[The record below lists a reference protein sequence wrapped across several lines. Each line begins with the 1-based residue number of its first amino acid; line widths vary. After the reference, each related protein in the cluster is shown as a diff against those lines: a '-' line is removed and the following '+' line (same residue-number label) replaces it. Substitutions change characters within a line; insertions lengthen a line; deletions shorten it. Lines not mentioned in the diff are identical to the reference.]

1 MEPLKFLSDD
11 DVQAMHEATLHIMS
25 EIGIIW
31 THKLSLD
38 ILTGAGCTIKGN
50 RVYFPPQL
58 VEDCVAKAKKRV
70 NIKGRNGVQNILG
83 DGNLYFHNLG
93 GARDVF
99 DAKTGTRRIA
109 TEQDVIDATRLL
121 DALPNCHTVT
131 PFFTPRDVPGELMS
145 LYMYRHCLP
154 HTTKPL
160 QGPGI
165 QFGEEVKYA
174 VEMAQVVGTPP
185 HELTLSLSPVSP
197 LTIHEPAA
205 AAIVEMAKAGVI
217 MANLPAP
224 TGGATSPMTMT
235 GSVVQQSAETL
246 ALLVLGQII
255 NPGNGVVYCGRLGM
269 LEPRTG
275 LIWGGVELGLSSA
288 ATVQLGHY
296 YGFSVNVYG
305 FSTNAHTLDAQNA
318 FERGLNA
325 AIPALAGA
333 DELSG
338 IGEMEAGVMG
348 SYAQMVLDNEFA
360 GSVLRLRRGLSADTA
375 HLAVDI
381 IANVMDGTRNFLG
394 QRHTLN
400 HLKAGELQLTK
411 LAERNSWETW
421 EDKLDRKQIVDHAVD
436 EAERILREHQ
446 VPPLEPQQEK
456 ELDRIMAA
464 AEKEMI
470 KPKQE
475 IKYTK

>member
-1 MEPLKFLSDD
+1 MERLKFLSDED
-11 DVQAMHEATLHIMS
+11 IKAMHEATLHVLS
-25 EIGIIW
+25 EVGIIW
-31 THKLSLD
+31 THKPSLD
-38 ILTGAGCTIKGN
+38 ILTDTGCTVKGN
-50 RVYFPPQL
+50 RVHFPSEL
-58 VEDCVAKAKKRV
+58 VMSSIEKANKRPC
-70 NIKGRNGVQNILG
+70 IRGRNGQVNELG
-83 DGNLYFHNLG
+83 AGDLYFHNLG

-99 DAKTGTRRIA
+99 EARTGTRRIA
-109 TEQDVIDATRLL
+109 TEQDVIDSTRVL
-121 DALPNCHTVT
+121 DALPNAHTVT

-145 LYMYRHCLP
+145 LFMYRHTLP
-154 HTTKPL
+154 HTIKPV

-197 LTIHEPAA
+197 LTIHDPAA
-205 AAIVEMAKAGVI
+205 AAIIEMAKAGVI
-217 MANLPAP
+217 CSNLPAP
-224 TGGATSPMTMT
+224 TGGATSPMTIT
-235 GSVVQQSAETL
+235 GSLVQQSAETL
-246 ALLVLGQII
+246 ALLVLAQVV
-255 NPGNGVVYCGRLGM
+255 NPGCGVVYCGRLGM

-296 YGFSVNVYG
+296 YVFSVNVYG

-348 SYAQMVLDNEFA
+348 SYAQMVLDNELV
-360 GSVLRLRRGLSADTA
+360 GSVMRLRKGLSADVE

-381 IANVMDGTRNFLG
+381 IGNVMNGTRNYLG
-394 QRHTLN
+394 QKHTLK
-400 HLKAGELQLTK
+400 HLRAGEMALTR
-411 LAERNSWETW
+411 LAERNSWDTW
-421 EDKLDRKQIVDHAVD
+421 EEKLERKQMADYAVD
-436 EAERILREHQ
+436 EAERILREHV
-446 VPPLEPQQEK
+446 VPPLEPQQEH

-464 AEKEMI
+464 AEKEMVR
-470 KPKQE
+470 KR
-475 IKYTK
+475 

>member
-1 MEPLKFLSDD
+1 MEPLKFLSDED
-11 DVQAMHEATLHIMS
+11 IKAMHEATLQVMS
-25 EIGIIW
+25 EVGVIW
-31 THKLSLD
+31 THKPSLD
-38 ILTGAGCTIKGN
+38 ILTDAGCTVREN
-50 RVYFPPQL
+50 RVLFPPDL
-58 VEDCVAKAKKRV
+58 VMDCIAKANKRPV
-70 NIKGRNGVQNILG
+70 IRGRNGTVNKLG

-99 DAKTGTRRIA
+99 DAQSGTRRIA
-109 TEQDVIDATRLL
+109 TEQDVIDSTRLL

-145 LYMYRHCLP
+145 LYMYRHTLP
-154 HTTKPL
+154 HTTKPI

-165 QFGEEVKYA
+165 QFAEEVKYA

-197 LTIHEPAA
+197 LTIHDHAA
-205 AAIVEMAKAGVI
+205 AAIMEMAKAGVI
-217 MANLPAP
+217 LSNLPAP
-224 TGGATSPMTMT
+224 TGGATSPMTIT
-235 GSVVQQSAETL
+235 GSLVQQSAETFS
-246 ALLVLGQII
+246 LLVLAQII
-255 NPGNGVVYCGRLGM
+255 NPGCPAVYCGRLGM

-360 GSVLRLRRGLSADTA
+360 GSILRLRRGLSADTE
-375 HLAVDI
+375 HLAVEI
-381 IANVMDGTRNFLG
+381 IRDVMDGPRNYLG
-394 QRHTLN
+394 QKHTLKY
-400 HLKAGELQLTK
+400 LKAGELALTK
-411 LAERNSWETW
+411 LAERNSWDTW
-421 EDKLDRKQIVDHAVD
+421 EEKFGRKGMVDYAIA
-436 EAERILREHQ
+436 EAERILREHV

-464 AEKEMI
+464 AEREMVR
-470 KPKQE
+470 K
-475 IKYTK
+475 

>member
-1 MEPLKFLSDD
+1 MERLKFLSDE
-11 DVQAMHEATLHIMS
+11 DVRAMHEATLQIMN
-25 EIGIIW
+25 EVGVIW
-31 THKLSLD
+31 THKPSLD
-38 ILTGAGCTIKGN
+38 ILTDAGCTMNGN
-50 RVYFPPQL
+50 RVCFPPDL
-58 VEDCVAKAKKRV
+58 VMDSIAKANKRPC
-70 NIKGRNGVQNILG
+70 IRGRNGQVNTLG

-99 DAKTGTRRIA
+99 DAKTGTRHVA
-109 TEQDVIDATRLL
+109 TNEDACNAIRLL

-131 PFFTPRDVPGELMS
+131 PFFTPPDVSNELMAMH
-145 LYMYRHCLP
+145 MYRQALSN
-154 HTTKPL
+154 TSKPV

-165 QFGEEVKYA
+165 QFGHEVKYA
-174 VEMAQVVGTPP
+174 VEMAAVVGTPA

-197 LTIHEPAA
+197 LTMHDIAA
-205 AAIVEMAKAGVI
+205 EAIMEMARAGVI
-217 MANLPAP
+217 HANLPCP
-224 TGGATSPMTMT
+224 TGGATSPMTIT
-235 GSVVQQSAETL
+235 GSIVQQSAESL
-246 ALLVLGQII
+246 APLVLAQLI
-255 NPGNGVVYCGRLGM
+255 NPGCAIVYCGRLGM

-296 YGFSVNVYG
+296 YGFAVNVYG

-325 AIPALAGA
+325 TIPALAGA

-348 SYAQMVLDNEFA
+348 SFAQMVLDNELV
-360 GSVLRLRRGLSADTA
+360 GSVMRLRNGLSADVE

-381 IANVMDGTRNFLG
+381 IGNVMNGTRNYLG
-394 QRHTLN
+394 QKHTMK
-400 HLKAGELQLTK
+400 HLRAGELALTK
-411 LAERNSWETW
+411 LAERNSWDTW
-421 EDKLDRKQIVDHAVD
+421 DEKLERKQMADHAAD
-436 EAERILREHQ
+436 EAERILREHV

-464 AEKEMI
+464 AEKET
-470 KPKQE
+470 
-475 IKYTK
+475 TKKVNR

>member
-1 MEPLKFLSDD
+1 MQPLKFLSDED
-11 DVQAMHEATLHIMS
+11 IKAMHEATLQIMN
-25 EIGIIW
+25 EVGIIW
-31 THKLSLD
+31 THKPSLD

-58 VEDCVAKAKKRV
+58 VEDCVSKANKRV
-70 NIKGRNGVQNILG
+70 NIKGRNGVENTLG
-83 DGNLYFHNLG
+83 GGNLYFHNLG

-165 QFGEEVKYA
+165 QFAEEVKYA

-360 GSVLRLRRGLSADTA
+360 GSILRLRRGLSADTA

-400 HLKAGELQLTK
+400 HLKAGELALTK

-421 EDKLDRKQIVDHAVD
+421 EDKLGRKQIVDHSVD

-464 AEKEMI
+464 AEKEMVR
-470 KPKQE
+470 KKQGVQ
-475 IKYTK
+475 K

>member
-1 MEPLKFLSDD
+1 MDKLKFLSDAEIKD
-11 DVQAMHEATLHIMS
+11 MHEATLQIMS
-25 EIGIIW
+25 EIGLIW
-31 THKLSLD
+31 THKPSLN
-38 ILTGAGCTIKGN
+38 ILTDSGCSVKGN

-58 VEDCVAKAKKRV
+58 VMDSVAKANKRV
-70 NIKGRNGVQNILG
+70 SIRGRNGKLNTLG
-83 DGNLYFHNLG
+83 DGNVYFHNLG

-109 TEQDVIDATRLL
+109 TAQDVINATRLL
-121 DALPNCHTVT
+121 DALDNCHTVT

-145 LYMYRHCLP
+145 LFMYRHCLP

-165 QFGEEVKYA
+165 QFADEVKYA
-174 VEMAQVVGTPP
+174 VEMAKVVGTPAN
-185 HELTLSLSPVSP
+185 ELTLSLSPVSP
-197 LTIHEPAA
+197 LTIHDPAA
-205 AAIVEMAKAGVI
+205 AAAVEMAKAGVI

-224 TGGATSPMTMT
+224 TGGATSPMTIT
-235 GSVVQQSAETL
+235 GSVVQQSAETF
-246 ALLVLGQII
+246 ALLVLAQII
-255 NPGNGVVYCGRLGM
+255 NPGSGYVYCGRLGM

-360 GSVLRLRRGLSADTA
+360 GSILRLRGGLSADVE
-375 HLAVDI
+375 HLAVNI
-381 IANVMDGTRNFLG
+381 IENVMDGTRNYLG
-394 QRHTLN
+394 QKHTLK
-400 HLKAGELQLTK
+400 HIKAGEIALTK

-421 EDKLDRKQIVDHAVD
+421 EEKLGRKQIVDNAIA

-446 VPPLEPQQEK
+446 VPSLEPRQEK
-456 ELDRIMAA
+456 ELDKIMAA
-464 AEKEMI
+464 AEKEMV
-470 KPKQE
+470 KKR
-475 IKYTK
+475 